1 MQFAVKESFA
11 VPKNSINHIFRA
23 GSISL
28 PAVKSEGGA
37 AFPIFYAPA
46 DPVSFPRNDSGTD
59 SIVWIKRRCGK
70 RYLSSFAG

>member
-1 MQFAVKESFA
+1 VRRSHR
-11 VPKNSINHIFRA
+11 VGIISYHHIFRA
-23 GSISL
+23 GRISL

-37 AFPIFYAPA
+37 AFPIFYAHA
-46 DPVSFPRNDSGTD
+46 DPVSFVNDSGTD